1 MLENKFVDEYKKIKP
16 SDELKTRIFYS
27 VLEAEAKREK
37 RPLYLRLRPVLSG
50 ALACVVLLCCMAVI
64 PFEHLEEGDVS
75 VFYAQS
81 GEFIAPSH
89 PMGRSYG
96 IALCDDTYYE
106 YAQMPNGCTGAEF
119 TFEFGGKTQLKTDF
133 GSIYQKNAD
142 GSYSE
147 LGEKTRLD
155 LDGMFVAIG
164 QVPENEPFKNV
175 ATLSDRGYIVSDENC
190 LTGTEGLFTAGDCR
204 TKNIRQIA
212 TACGDG
218 AVAAL
223 AACRYLDK

>member
-155 LDGMFVAIG
+155 GSVTVFWAMPTGESLDEAILTIKNRSGEMRLSLEALDGAYKA
-164 QVPENEPFKNV
+164 NL
-175 ATLSDRGYIVSDENC
+175 A
-190 LTGTEGLFTAGDCR
+190 LTE
-204 TKNIRQIA
+204 
-212 TACGDG
+212 
-218 AVAAL
+218 
-223 AACRYLDK
+223 

>member
-1 MLENKFVDEYKKIKP
+1 MIENKFVDEYKKIKP

-27 VLEAEAKREK
+27 VVEAEAKREK
-37 RPLYLRLRPVLSG
+37 RPLYLRLRPALSC

-89 PMGRSYG
+89 PTGRSYG

-106 YAQMPNGCTGAEF
+106 YAQMPNGCMGAEF
-119 TFEFGGKTQLKTDF
+119 TFEFGGKTELKTDF

-147 LGEKTRLD
+147 LGNKTRVDGSVTDFWAMPEGESLGEAVLTIKNRSGEMRLSLET
-155 LDGMFVAIG
+155 LDGAYKA
-164 QVPENEPFKNV
+164 NL
-175 ATLSDRGYIVSDENC
+175 A
-190 LTGTEGLFTAGDCR
+190 LTE
-204 TKNIRQIA
+204 
-212 TACGDG
+212 
-218 AVAAL
+218 
-223 AACRYLDK
+223 

>member
-27 VLEAEAKREK
+27 VVEAEAKREK
-37 RPLYLRLRPVLSG
+37 RPLYLRLRPALSC

-119 TFEFGGKTQLKTDF
+119 TFEFGGKTELKTDF

-147 LGEKTRLD
+147 LGNKTRVDGSVTVFWAMPEGESLGKAVLTIKNRSGEMSLSLET
-155 LDGMFVAIG
+155 LDGAYKA
-164 QVPENEPFKNV
+164 NL
-175 ATLSDRGYIVSDENC
+175 A
-190 LTGTEGLFTAGDCR
+190 LTE
-204 TKNIRQIA
+204 
-212 TACGDG
+212 
-218 AVAAL
+218 
-223 AACRYLDK
+223 

>member
-1 MLENKFVDEYKKIKP
+1 
-16 SDELKTRIFYS
+16 
-27 VLEAEAKREK
+27 
-37 RPLYLRLRPVLSG
+37 
-50 ALACVVLLCCMAVI
+50 MAVI

-155 LDGMFVAIG
+155 GSVTVFWAMPTGESLDEAILTIKNRSGEMRLSLEALDGAYKA
-164 QVPENEPFKNV
+164 NL
-175 ATLSDRGYIVSDENC
+175 A
-190 LTGTEGLFTAGDCR
+190 LTE
-204 TKNIRQIA
+204 
-212 TACGDG
+212 
-218 AVAAL
+218 
-223 AACRYLDK
+223 

>member
-81 GEFIAPSH
+81 GEIIAPSH

-155 LDGMFVAIG
+155 GSVTVFWAMPTGESLDEAILTIKNRSGEMRLSLEALDGAYKA
-164 QVPENEPFKNV
+164 NL
-175 ATLSDRGYIVSDENC
+175 A
-190 LTGTEGLFTAGDCR
+190 LTE
-204 TKNIRQIA
+204 
-212 TACGDG
+212 
-218 AVAAL
+218 
-223 AACRYLDK
+223 

>member
-1 MLENKFVDEYKKIKP
+1 MLENKFVDEYQKIKP

-155 LDGMFVAIG
+155 GSVTVFWAMPTGESLDEAILTIKNRSGEMRLSLEALDGAYKA
-164 QVPENEPFKNV
+164 NL
-175 ATLSDRGYIVSDENC
+175 A
-190 LTGTEGLFTAGDCR
+190 LTE
-204 TKNIRQIA
+204 
-212 TACGDG
+212 
-218 AVAAL
+218 
-223 AACRYLDK
+223 

>member
-155 LDGMFVAIG
+155 GSVTVFWAMPTGDSLDEAILTIKNRSGEMRLSLEALDGAYKA
-164 QVPENEPFKNV
+164 NL
-175 ATLSDRGYIVSDENC
+175 A
-190 LTGTEGLFTAGDCR
+190 LTE
-204 TKNIRQIA
+204 
-212 TACGDG
+212 
-218 AVAAL
+218 
-223 AACRYLDK
+223 

>member
-81 GEFIAPSH
+81 CEFIAPSH

-155 LDGMFVAIG
+155 GSVTVFWAMPTGESLDEAILTIKNRSGEMRLSLEALDGAYKA
-164 QVPENEPFKNV
+164 NL
-175 ATLSDRGYIVSDENC
+175 A
-190 LTGTEGLFTAGDCR
+190 LTE
-204 TKNIRQIA
+204 
-212 TACGDG
+212 
-218 AVAAL
+218 
-223 AACRYLDK
+223 

>member
-155 LDGMFVAIG
+155 GSVTVFWAMPEGESLDEAILTIKNRSGEMRLSLEALDGAYKA
-164 QVPENEPFKNV
+164 NL
-175 ATLSDRGYIVSDENC
+175 A
-190 LTGTEGLFTAGDCR
+190 LTE
-204 TKNIRQIA
+204 
-212 TACGDG
+212 
-218 AVAAL
+218 
-223 AACRYLDK
+223 